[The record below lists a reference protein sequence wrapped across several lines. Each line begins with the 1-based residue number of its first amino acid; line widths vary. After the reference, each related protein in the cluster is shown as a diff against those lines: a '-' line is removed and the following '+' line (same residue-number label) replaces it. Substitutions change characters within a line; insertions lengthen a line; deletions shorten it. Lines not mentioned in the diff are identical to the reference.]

1 MKLKQILGICL
12 LCMSFSLVG
21 CTEQNTSTNTGNA
34 PAPVQQPVVE
44 NFHKT
49 IDVKILDIQHA
60 YYKPTH
66 VFTIKVKNDEY
77 NVEKTYQLNAGM
89 MSGDKYTYELGN
101 GQLKVGDTI
110 KAELGS
116 RVVNGQVE
124 SRWLNGLQ

>member
-1 MKLKQILGICL
+1 MKFKKILGIFL
-12 LCMSFSLVG
+12 LCTSFSLIG
-21 CTEQNTSTNTGNA
+21 CNAQNISSNGNA
-34 PAPVQQPVVE
+34 QASVQQPVVE

-66 VFTIKVKNDEY
+66 VFTVKVRNDQY
-77 NVEKTYQLNAGM
+77 NVEKIYQLNAGI
-89 MSGDKYTYELGN
+89 MSGDKYTYELWN

-116 RVVNGQVE
+116 KVVNGQVE
-124 SRWLNGLQ
+124 SRWLNELQ